1 MFEIRNLA
9 TEMVSGDVPELA
21 FFKLISMIGKEKGKL
36 GRIFCNFGNPINVKD
51 YLSNINIKVLNA
63 DNIDD
68 TALRLTEKLYKEQHF
83 ATSINLNMIAATL
96 LLQESRKR
104 VSLSTILSNSKK
116 IYSYL
121 KGRKVNMVMT
131 IEPQIFALTK
141 VIQKLGF

>member
-9 TEMVSGDVPELA
+9 TEMVSGDVPQLA
-21 FFKLISMIGKEKGKL
+21 FFKLLSMIGNEKGKL
-36 GRIFCNFGNPINVKD
+36 GRIFCNFGNPINIKD
-51 YLSNINIKVLNA
+51 YLANINIKVLNA
-63 DNIDD
+63 NNIDD

-104 VSLSTILSNSKK
+104 VGLSTVLRNCNK
-116 IYSYL
+116 IYQDL

-131 IEPQIFALTK
+131 IEP
-141 VIQKLGF
+141 